1 MVEEQPVGHEVAG
14 VQDDGRQ
21 HVDEERVW
29 GQCGGD
35 LGRERQKFSP
45 KFLLMLRSNTHSL
58 WHRLFFPR
66 TVKFNCFATEVV
78 TVPLIKII
86 SPRHW

>member
-21 HVDEERVW
+21 HVDEECVG
-29 GQCGGD
+29 GQGGGD

-45 KFLLMLRSNTHSL
+45 KFLLTIQ
-58 WHRLFFPR
+58 FGYQ
-66 TVKFNCFATEVV
+66 
-78 TVPLIKII
+78 
-86 SPRHW
+86 